1 MHLTPS
7 KLLAAIFLCLI
18 AGGIYWAT
26 LNWTD
31 WMIYITSQ
39 QKELHSLLSEHMTKV
54 AQHPETYGLALISL
68 SFAYGVFHAIGPGHG
83 KAVIMTYVGTQGASV
98 KKGAAL
104 SFAAALLQSIVA
116 IILVSVI
123 GQMLQFTFG
132 EVQTMGEQLTQVGY
146 ALVMSLGLYILLKS
160 GNKLRKAVGN
170 SNSNAHS
177 HHEHHDHSHPH
188 EHHAHVHQH
197 DHDGHEHHSHH
208 EHHGHSHH
216 HDHTH
221 EHSHDHAHNHE
232 HGAGCG
238 CNHAIEVKDDSTWLQ
253 NLTLVFSMGLRPCS
267 GALIVLTYAYLVNAY
282 GFGIV
287 ATLAMGLGTG
297 ISIALIAAGTVF
309 ARGFFERLLNA
320 SESSSTAMFNH
331 LGLYLQIAGGAL
343 LIAFG
348 WGLLSVT
355 LTPVAEHPLLLGR

>member
-39 QKELHSLLSEHMTKV
+39 QKELHSMLSEHMSNV

-68 SFAYGVFHAIGPGHG
+68 SFSYGVFHAIGPGHG

-160 GNKLRKAVGN
+160 GNKLRKVV
-170 SNSNAHS
+170 SISHSSAHS
-177 HHEHHDHSHPH
+177 HHEHHDHAHPH
-188 EHHAHVHQH
+188 DHHSHAHQ
-197 DHDGHEHHSHH
+197 HEHHSHH
-208 EHHGHSHH
+208 EHYA
-216 HDHTH
+216 HD
-221 EHSHDHAHNHE
+221 AC
-232 HGAGCG
+232 CG

-320 SESSSTAMFNH
+320 SESSSTAVFSH
-331 LGLYLQIAGGAL
+331 FGLYLQIAGGAL